1 MPHLFFPWDRIR
13 KRAALQ
19 DVRLHDPSFA
29 SFLVNSGEDL
39 YEVQKLLGHSN
50 PRTTQRYAH
59 LSRERL
65 ARAAELVAS
74 ILIEAKD

>member
-1 MPHLFFPWDRIR
+1 
-13 KRAALQ
+13 
-19 DVRLHDPSFA
+19 LHDLRHSFA
-29 SFLVNSGEDL
+29 SFVINSREDL

-65 ARAAELVAS
+65 ARAAEIMAS
-74 ILIEAKD
+74 IVNIDETDD